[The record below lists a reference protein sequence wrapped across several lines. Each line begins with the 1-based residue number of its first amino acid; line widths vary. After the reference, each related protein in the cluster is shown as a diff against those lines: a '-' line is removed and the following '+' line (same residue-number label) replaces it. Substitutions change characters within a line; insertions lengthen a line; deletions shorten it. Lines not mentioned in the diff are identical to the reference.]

1 MFDGNVWVHDPS
13 DARLRDGL
21 TVVVEVNPTAT
32 GSVRYPD
39 ATAGCADAPQVSS
52 SGPTP
57 TPTTPTP
64 TTPTPSTDPVV
75 PQGGL
80 PVTR

>member
-1 MFDGNVWVHDPS
+1 VWVHDPS

-21 TVVVEVNPTAT
+21 TVVVEVNPTAR
-32 GSVRYPD
+32 GAVSYPD
-39 ATAGCADAPQVSS
+39 ATAGCADAPTVSS
-52 SGPTP
+52 SGPT
-57 TPTTPTP
+57 TTTPTP
-64 TTPTPSTDPVV
+64 TQAPTTTDPVV